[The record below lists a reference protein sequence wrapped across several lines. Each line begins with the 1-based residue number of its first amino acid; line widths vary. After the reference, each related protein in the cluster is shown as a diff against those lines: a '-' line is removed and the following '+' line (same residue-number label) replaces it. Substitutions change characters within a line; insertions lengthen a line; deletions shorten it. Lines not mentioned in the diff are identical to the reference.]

1 MVVGWMTGGTWSRLC
16 KAGQVPGGS
25 IEGLVAETKVGLC
38 WWCWCW
44 VTSCKTYLITLG
56 HPGYATTGLLLNL
69 VNYVLC
75 KWTPVLIETTG
86 TLTLEIQIQIKFWN
100 QHKISCRVGPT
111 QSAQL
116 EHGAWQGRLG
126 FRLQG
131 WSETKVVRRTDGQVN
146 RRSVVVFRW
155 LDSHSGEKEEKD
167 RGKCNFRTNCKPSAI
182 SRTSLSEFPAQPT
195 DQQPIGRNSQFLI
208 ALRLQHGDVLANFD
222 ECLHQGWH
230 WYQHQWQKDS
240 THLSVYA
247 VPWCI
252 WGRKFNWLLTE
263 NSKLWHTPSDNQSS
277 ISLCSEVV
285 H

>member
-1 MVVGWMTGGTWSRLC
+1 MSSGLDWDNWHFDNWNSDADKILKSAQNFEIYT
-16 KAGQVPGGS
+16 K
-25 IEGLVAETKVGLC
+25 LVAE
-38 WWCWCW
+38 
-44 VTSCKTYLITLG
+44 
-56 HPGYATTGLLLNL
+56 P
-69 VNYVLC
+69 
-75 KWTPVLIETTG
+75 
-86 TLTLEIQIQIKFWN
+86 
-100 QHKISCRVGPT
+100 
-111 QSAQL
+111 AQL

-146 RRSVVVFRW
+146 RRSAVVFRW

-208 ALRLQHGDVLANFD
+208 ALQLQHRDVLANFD

-240 THLSVYA
+240 THLSVY
-247 VPWCI
+247 VVLWCI
-252 WGRKFNWLLTE
+252 WGRKFKWLLTE
-263 NSKLWHTPSDNQSS
+263 NSKLWHTPSDNQLS
-277 ISLCSEVV
+277 ILLCFEVLRWNWAHINSWISV
-285 H
+285 KHYSQSF